1 MSFDTLAIP
10 ADAPH
15 PAAARTL
22 IDYPLRPDVAAAN
35 SSFVYYAGGNQAATP
50 LLEAELRD
58 DPSIYPPPDVKSR
71 LRPNLAK
78 SAEFT
83 RRLNRTWTRFTTGR

>member
-1 MSFDTLAIP
+1 MWFDTLAVP

-15 PAAARTL
+15 PDEALVL
-22 IDYPLRPDVAAAN
+22 IDYLLRPDVAAAN
-35 SSFVYYAGGNQAATP
+35 SNFVYYANANLASLP

-78 SAEFT
+78 SEEFT
-83 RRLNRTWTRFTTGR
+83 RDLNRTWTRFTTGR